1 MKSPARLGPTG
12 VERIGG
18 DFEGRGLLAK
28 ISQVVDGI
36 TERGIL
42 LAALLGQVVVT
53 PQALPQALAHAVD
66 RQQVDLTQVQPRRQ
80 GALVELFTFAQ
91 HPGKTEDLG
100 TRGDIEQRR
109 AVELLRPVAA
119 VEGGD
124 RGWCGLGREAE
135 QASQ

>member
-91 HPGKTEDLG
+91 HPGKAKNLG
-100 TRGDIEQRR
+100 PRGDIEQRR
-109 AVELLRPVAA
+109 AVELLRPVAT
-119 VEGGD
+119 VEGCRRHR
-124 RGWCGLGREAE
+124 RGLHHSTQQSG
-135 QASQ
+135 Q